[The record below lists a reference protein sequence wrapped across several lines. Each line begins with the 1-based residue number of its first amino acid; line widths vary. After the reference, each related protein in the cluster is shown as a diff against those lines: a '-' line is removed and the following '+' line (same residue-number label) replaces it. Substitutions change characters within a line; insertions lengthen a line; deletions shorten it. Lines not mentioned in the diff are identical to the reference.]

1 MSLTFLGEMAA
12 ACGRGMGTC
21 ASVPRERERA
31 SACVAAVAIGACVQ
45 GWAGAAL
52 GCPPVGAGTGTCACP
67 YRHARSSGQGG
78 MAGAEAEDVWAAGA
92 AWLVEGATSALAESQ
107 SSPWV
112 QKIRFSIY
120 DDALLKQTGHF

>member
-21 ASVPRERERA
+21 ASAPHAQERA
-31 SACVAAVAIGACVQ
+31 SVCVAVAAIGACVQ
-45 GWAGAAL
+45 GWAGAAP
-52 GCPPVGAGTGTCACP
+52 GCLPVGAGTETCACP

-78 MAGAEAEDVWAAGA
+78 MAGAEAEEVWAAGA

-120 DDALLKQTGHF
+120 DDEQLKETGHF